1 MKWKQYKIKTTTAA
15 EDLLS
20 SLLEDLGVCGV
31 VIEDNIPLTD
41 RDMSRM
47 FIDIPPETEPD
58 RGEAWLTFY
67 LEEDQEDEMLLTQI
81 KEGILD
87 LAKRGVDVG
96 DVTIETGQTEDCD
109 WQNNWKA
116 FFHSFYINDMLIHPS
131 WESEENTKGGI
142 TISIDPGISF
152 GTGQHETTQLCIRAL
167 QSYVKPGDA
176 VLDLGC
182 GSGILSVVSYKLGAG
197 RICGTDIDPDC
208 ILSVEENFERNQV
221 PFVKED
227 YPVGNLITDE
237 SVQKQFQ
244 QGEFSIV
251 AANILADVIIPMAKE
266 IPPCLKQGGILIT
279 SGIIDTKEAAVCEA
293 IRDAGLKILSV
304 DHQGEWVGI
313 VAVKE

>member
-1 MKWKQYKIKTTTAA
+1 MKWKQYRIKTTTAA

-31 VIEDNIPLTD
+31 VIEDNIPLTE

-58 RGEAWLTFY
+58 LGEAWLTFY
-67 LEEDQEDEMLLTQI
+67 LEEDFDDRELLAQI
-81 KEGILD
+81 KKGILD
-87 LAKRGVDVG
+87 LAGRGTDVG

-167 QSYVKPGDA
+167 QKYVRPEDS

-182 GSGILSVVSYKLGAG
+182 GSGILSIVSHKLGAG

-208 ILSVEENFERNQV
+208 ITSVKENFERNQV
-221 PFVKED
+221 PFIPED
-227 YPVGNLITDE
+227 YPVGNLITDDAIKE
-237 SVQKQFQ
+237 MFQ
-244 QGEFSIV
+244 NEAFHIV

-266 IPPCLKQGGILIT
+266 IPLCLKKGGILIT
-279 SGIIDTKEAAVCEA
+279 SGIIDTKEEAVCDA
-293 IRDAGLKILSV
+293 IRSAGLNILSV

-313 VAVKE
+313 VAAKE

>member
-1 MKWKQYKIKTTTAA
+1 MKWKQYRIKTTTAA

-31 VIEDNIPLTD
+31 VIEDNIPLTE

-58 RGEAWLTFY
+58 LGEAWLTFY
-67 LEEDQEDEMLLTQI
+67 LEEDFDDRELLAQI
-81 KEGILD
+81 KKGILD
-87 LAKRGVDVG
+87 LAGRGTDVG

-167 QSYVKPGDA
+167 QKYVKPEDS

-182 GSGILSVVSYKLGAG
+182 GSGILSIVSHKLGAG

-208 ILSVEENFERNQV
+208 ITSVKENFERNQV
-221 PFVKED
+221 PFIPED
-227 YPVGNLITDE
+227 YPVGNLITDDAIKE
-237 SVQKQFQ
+237 MFQ
-244 QGEFSIV
+244 NEAFHVV

-266 IPPCLKQGGILIT
+266 IPSCLKKGGVLIT
-279 SGIIDTKEAAVCEA
+279 SGIIDTKEEAVCDA
-293 IRDAGLKILSV
+293 IRSAGLNILSV

-313 VAVKE
+313 VAAKE